1 MNEEFVKPWF
11 KFYCEPL
18 ANPNAIVS
26 GEKYR
31 FTILTSRLIRMEY
44 ASDGKF
50 EDRPSQTI
58 WFRKQDVP
66 KFKTDKTDTLLKI
79 ETDNLILSYKINAKF
94 SGSSLKIQMKESGK
108 VWKFGKK
115 DRKNLKGTARTLD
128 GTNGFSFME
137 KGLMSKDGFTILD
150 DSKTLVFNSNYWLEP
165 RSDSSEKNY
174 DLYFFGYGDDYLGCL
189 KDYYKISGKTPMIPR
204 FVLGNWWSRYWE
216 YTESELKELIETFET
231 HKIPLSVCI
240 IDMDWHYVKIDKK
253 YGRGWTGYT
262 WNKELFPDPE
272 GLLKWLHEKKLKI
285 ALNLHPADGIKGHEE
300 CYERVA
306 DFMGVNK
313 SIEEPVPFDIADPK
327 FVAAYFDLV
336 HHPHE
341 QKGIDFWWLDWQQ
354 GFKTKMKN
362 LDPLWMLNHLHYLDL
377 GRDKKTR
384 SFIFSRWGGKGNHRY
399 PIGFSGDT
407 FISWRSLNYQPYFT
421 ATASNVGYG
430 WWSHDIGGHMGG
442 KENEELYTRWV
453 QWGVFSPIMRLH
465 STKNRFIKREPW
477 NYDQNTLYH
486 VGNIMRFR
494 HRLIPYIYS
503 MAYQN
508 WAFDVPLMRPLYYY
522 KPLTKEKYENKNEY
536 WFGSE
541 LLLHPITKKRDP
553 IRRRVLQSTYLPPE
567 HSIYF
572 NYFTKEAFKGGETIT
587 RVYDMG
593 EIPVFVKA
601 GGIVILDDGAL
612 ENGPKNPNKLKIE
625 VFPGN
630 SNKFLLYEDDGV
642 SELYKEGNN
651 YITQISWDWG
661 TDALFTL
668 EAPKTKPEYI
678 PNNRSINII
687 FYAIQFDGT
696 PEVTSDSGANASVD
710 YDEKNH
716 VLKIS
721 ISSADF
727 TKLQIALKNPKVVI
741 KSELKQQAYK
751 MLFDADI
758 SSFRK
763 SQIYKKQFNKDS
775 FSEKDLIQLF
785 RSIKLI

>member
-1 MNEEFVKPWF
+1 
-11 KFYCEPL
+11 
-18 ANPNAIVS
+18 
-26 GEKYR
+26 
-31 FTILTSRLIRMEY
+31 
-44 ASDGKF
+44 
-50 EDRPSQTI
+50 
-58 WFRKQDVP
+58 
-66 KFKTDKTDTLLKI
+66 
-79 ETDNLILSYKINAKF
+79 
-94 SGSSLKIQMKESGK
+94 
-108 VWKFGKK
+108 
-115 DRKNLKGTARTLD
+115 
-128 GTNGFSFME
+128 
-137 KGLMSKDGFTILD
+137 
-150 DSKTLVFNSNYWLEP
+150 
-165 RSDSSEKNY
+165 
-174 DLYFFGYGDDYLGCL
+174 
-189 KDYYKISGKTPMIPR
+189 
-204 FVLGNWWSRYWE
+204 
-216 YTESELKELIETFET
+216 
-231 HKIPLSVCI
+231 
-240 IDMDWHYVKIDKK
+240 
-253 YGRGWTGYT
+253 
-262 WNKELFPDPE
+262 
-272 GLLKWLHEKKLKI
+272 
-285 ALNLHPADGIKGHEE
+285 
-300 CYERVA
+300 
-306 DFMGVNK
+306 
-313 SIEEPVPFDIADPK
+313 
-327 FVAAYFDLV
+327 
-336 HHPHE
+336 
-341 QKGIDFWWLDWQQ
+341 
-354 GFKTKMKN
+354 
-362 LDPLWMLNHLHYLDL
+362 
-377 GRDKKTR
+377 
-384 SFIFSRWGGKGNHRY
+384 
-399 PIGFSGDT
+399 
-407 FISWRSLNYQPYFT
+407 
-421 ATASNVGYG
+421 
-430 WWSHDIGGHMGG
+430 
-442 KENEELYTRWV
+442 
-453 QWGVFSPIMRLH
+453 
-465 STKNRFIKREPW
+465 
-477 NYDQNTLYH
+477 
-486 VGNIMRFR
+486 
-494 HRLIPYIYS
+494 

-710 YDEKNH
+710 HDEKNH

-721 ISSADF
+721 ISSTDF
-727 TKLQIALKNPKVVI
+727 TKLQITLKNPKVVI